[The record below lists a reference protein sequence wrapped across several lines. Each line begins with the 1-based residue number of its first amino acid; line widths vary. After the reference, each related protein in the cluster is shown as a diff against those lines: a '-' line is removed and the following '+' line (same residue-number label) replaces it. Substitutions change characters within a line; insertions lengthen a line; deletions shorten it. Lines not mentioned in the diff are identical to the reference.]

1 MADAHAFS
9 TKVACSL
16 GVPGAIV
23 LQHFL
28 FLQQSAAGSDG
39 DIFGLWVKRSARSI
53 AVTYPY
59 WNAKQ
64 IHHIL
69 STLEADAVLASK
81 IENDY
86 PGDRTKSYTIT
97 QKGFEILGIDHFQK
111 REMVFKKGK
120 SDVQKKEMHN
130 SYNSLSFS
138 SSTTEAE
145 TVFDLEAEKE
155 KNTSPHSAAPSP
167 PLQKIHIPTET
178 ANLKADWQAK
188 EAFALVRKIPSD
200 RFERYADE
208 FAKEKQATLTT
219 YNSVEDFRKNF
230 LNWAGIHYSCEQKK
244 QGPTIQPAQRGKQQ
258 ITRAGSDEAAYLE
271 KQAF

>member
-1 MADAHAFS
+1 MADVHAFS

-28 FLQQSAAGSDG
+28 FLQQSAAGADG
-39 DIFGLWVKRSARSI
+39 DIFGLWVKRSARAI

-97 QKGFEILGIDHFQK
+97 KKGFEILGIDHFQK
-111 REMVFKKGK
+111 KEMVFKNGK
-120 SDVQKKEMHN
+120 SDVQKKEMHIGYN
-130 SYNSLSFS
+130 SYSFS
-138 SSTTEAE
+138 SSSAGAE
-145 TVFDLEAEKE
+145 NSTSLEAE
-155 KNTSPHSAAPSP
+155 NTHNRVDTPPPPAQNSPAFGVDIDREAAR
-167 PLQKIHIPTET
+167 LR
-178 ANLKADWQAK
+178 ADPMAK
-188 EAFALVRKIPSD
+188 ELFQRRDKIPG
-200 RFERYADE
+200 RFFEEYIDLFVLEAKGREEKYANP
-208 FAKEKQATLTT
+208 AR
-219 YNSVEDFRKNF
+219 FREHF
-230 LNWAGIHYSCEQKK
+230 FSYSGRRFQINGSGAPK
-244 QGPTIQPAQRGKQQ
+244 PQPATQRGAPAPLPSVQPKNL
-258 ITRAGSDEAAYLE
+258 LE
-271 KQAF
+271 L